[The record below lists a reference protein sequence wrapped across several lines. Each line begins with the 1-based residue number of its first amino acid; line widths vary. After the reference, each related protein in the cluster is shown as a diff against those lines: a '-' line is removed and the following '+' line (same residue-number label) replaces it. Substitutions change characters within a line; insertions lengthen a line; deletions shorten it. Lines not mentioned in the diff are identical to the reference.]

1 MYFRGGKVWIGQKAQ
16 GLVFLEKDWKH
27 DRLPEDLV
35 EEAGLLGT
43 NFKLLDKTSRAKLGG
58 YSIFENFVKFVV
70 DPSSVRGM
78 GEDPKIFLASE
89 FNHWLKDNKDSDK
102 WLLKKDNDN
111 NLSLSIDCQELPFAS
126 QFSFKF
132 KTLDG
137 LWLNPPDFLPCTEES
152 TPGATNYLFNN
163 ERSGADILEFQIIE
177 SENPSFLTNWTTH
190 RCENLGANILGSL
203 ATFRLFAPHARNV
216 TLQLGENFAKNGM
229 LRKLPMTLHKDGVWE
244 AITKVEHDD
253 LVYLYEIEHSIGN
266 GPANPFKKRVLDPY
280 ARGSLSREGPGLI
293 RKSQNKPSH
302 EADQFFLAPEPKD
315 LVIMEAHIRDLLKK
329 APISLSS
336 SERLEFRGLTK
347 WLRQENCYLRQIG
360 VNAVELQPIYQFDAK
375 SKEEYHWGYMP
386 VNFFS
391 PSSEYA
397 SQPHLAEEEFKEMVL
412 ALHDAKIA
420 VILDV
425 VYNHVGIPN
434 HLLNIDRELYLM
446 TDELGR
452 LTNHSG
458 CGNDLR
464 CDAEPVKQ
472 LIIDSL
478 KHWVK
483 NYNVDG
489 FRFDLAELLGIDLLM
504 EIERELRAINP
515 RIILIAEPWS
525 FRGRLPTCA
534 NETCYSLWS
543 DRCRESLLTFVT
555 KGTEKDQ
562 ILLLM
567 QGKLDMENLLP
578 WQSIQYVESHDD
590 YSFIDRI
597 CSNSKNGGTDPSDL
611 EVFQAKLA
619 MVILLLSP
627 GIPMLSAGQ
636 DFLRSKQGVRNTY
649 QEEEINALDYNRLS
663 RYADLHKEL
672 REIIRFR
679 LSDRGT
685 FTRPASFDDCFY
697 YEDPHLQSSEIIH
710 LVIRH
715 RKSPEEFLFLCNPTN
730 SCVAIDLN
738 AEWKKREVIFP
749 MSSRGHVFNSIKPYC
764 YLLLVRK
771 NSQVL

>member
-1 MYFRGGKVWIGQKAQ
+1 M
-16 GLVFLEKDWKH
+16 EKDWKQ

-70 DPSSVRGM
+70 DPTSIKGM
-78 GEDPKIFLASE
+78 GKDPKIFLASE
-89 FNHWLKDNKDSDK
+89 FNNWLKDNKDSDK
-102 WLLKKDNDN
+102 WLLKKDIDN
-111 NLSLSIDCQELPFAS
+111 NFSLSMACQELPLKS
-126 QFSFKF
+126 QFPFKF
-132 KTLDG
+132 KTSDG
-137 LWLNPPDFLPCTEES
+137 LWLNPPDFLPCIEES
-152 TPGATNYLFNN
+152 TPGAVNYLFNN

-177 SENPSFLTNWTTH
+177 SENPSFLTNWTSH
-190 RCENLGANILGSL
+190 RCENLGANRLGSF
-203 ATFRLFAPHARNV
+203 ATFRLFAPRARNV
-216 TLQLGENFAKNGM
+216 TLQLGKNFAERGG
-229 LRKLPMTLHKDGVWE
+229 LRKLPMALHKDGVWE
-244 AITKVEHDD
+244 IRIKVEQED
-253 LVYLYEIEHSIGN
+253 LIYFYEIEHSIGN
-266 GPANPFKKRVLDPY
+266 GHANPFKKRILDPY
-280 ARGSLSREGPGLI
+280 AKESLSREGPGLL
-293 RKSQNKPSH
+293 RKSEDKPIQK
-302 EADQFFLAPEPKD
+302 ENDLFLAPEPKD
-315 LVIMEAHIRDLLKK
+315 LVIMEAHVRDLLKK

-336 SERLEFRGLTK
+336 SERMEFRGLTK
-347 WLRQENCYLRQIG
+347 WLRQENCYIRKMG
-360 VNAVELQPIYQFDAK
+360 VNAIELQPVCQFDAK

-397 SQPHLAEEEFKEMVL
+397 SQPHLAEKEFKEMVL

-478 KHWVK
+478 KHWVR

-489 FRFDLAELLGIDLLM
+489 FRFDLAELLGIDLLK
-504 EIERELRAINP
+504 EIERELREINP

-525 FRGRLPTCA
+525 FRGRLPTQA
-534 NETCYSLWS
+534 NETSYSLWS
-543 DRCRESLLTFVT
+543 DRCRESLLSFVT
-555 KGTEKDQ
+555 RGTDKDQ
-562 ILLLM
+562 IILLM
-567 QGKLDMENLLP
+567 QGKLDMENQLP
-578 WQSIQYVESHDD
+578 WQSVQYVESHDD

-597 CSNSKNGGTDPSDL
+597 CTTSKNGGTNPSDI
-611 EVFQAKLA
+611 EISQAKLA

-649 QEEEINALDYNRLS
+649 QKEEINALDYDRLN
-663 RYADLHKEL
+663 RYADIHEEL
-672 REIIRFR
+672 SEIIRFR
-679 LSDRGT
+679 LSDRGI
-685 FTRPASFDDCFY
+685 FTRPAAFDDCLY
-697 YEDPHLQSSEIIH
+697 YEDSNLQHSEFIH

-715 RKSPEEFLFLCNPTN
+715 RKSQEEFLFLCNPTN
-730 SCVAIDLN
+730 SSVALNLN
-738 AEWKKREVIFP
+738 ADWKNREIIFP
-749 MSSRGHVFNSIKPYC
+749 MSSRGHDFNSIEPYC
-764 YLLLVRK
+764 YFLLVRK
-771 NSQVL
+771 DSQFL